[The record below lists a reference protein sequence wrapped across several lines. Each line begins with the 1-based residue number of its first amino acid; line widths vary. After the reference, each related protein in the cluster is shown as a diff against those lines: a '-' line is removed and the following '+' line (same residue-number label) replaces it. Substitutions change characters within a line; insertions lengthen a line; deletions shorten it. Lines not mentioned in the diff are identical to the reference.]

1 MSKSLRSS
9 HIAAQRSW
17 INSMKGSLEIMQ
29 SNCQPDKG
37 ELEGEKEI
45 VNNLA
50 LAIQKAEDFY
60 NAQEV

>member
-1 MSKSLRSS
+1 MSRDLK
-9 HIAAQRSW
+9 HGHTVAQQSW
-17 INSMKGSLEIMQ
+17 VNSMKGSLEIMQ